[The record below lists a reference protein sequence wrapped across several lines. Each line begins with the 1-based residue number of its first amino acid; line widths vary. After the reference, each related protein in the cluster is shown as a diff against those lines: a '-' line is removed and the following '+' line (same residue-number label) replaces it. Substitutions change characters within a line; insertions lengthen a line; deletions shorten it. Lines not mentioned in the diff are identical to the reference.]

1 MDLTTHSSPCRLVR
15 PGRRIKGILIKI
27 RKREM
32 ALRNILRKFI
42 LTFVALT
49 VIPVALLRWLPPPTS
64 AFMLRAQFLALIE
77 GKPGFRPRYN
87 WVSWDHISPYAKV
100 AVIAAEDQLFDRHYG
115 FDLNAIGQAWKHNQ
129 QGKHIRG
136 ASTIS
141 QQVAKNLFLYPGQ
154 NYFRK
159 ALEAY
164 FTALIELMWPKR
176 RILEVYLNIAQF
188 GEGIY
193 GVSAAG
199 KAFFAKSASKLNPNE
214 AALLAAVL
222 PNPVRLRADKP
233 SAYVMHRRLWILRQM
248 KQLGG
253 SDYLR
258 NVDSQT
264 RAKAG
269 LT

>member
-1 MDLTTHSSPCRLVR
+1 MKT
-15 PGRRIKGILIKI
+15 
-27 RKREM
+27 
-32 ALRNILRKFI
+32 ILRKLV

-64 AFMLRAQFLALIE
+64 AFMLRAQVLAVIE
-77 GKPGFRPRYN
+77 RKPGFKLRYR
-87 WVSWDHISPYAKV
+87 WTPWDHISPYAKV

-115 FDLNAIGQAWKHNQ
+115 FDLNAIIQAWKHNQ
-129 QGKHIRG
+129 QGKHVRG

-164 FTALIELMWPKR
+164 FTALIELMWTKR
-176 RILEVYLNIAQF
+176 RILEIYLNVAQF

-193 GVSAAG
+193 GVSAASE
-199 KAFFAKSASKLNPNE
+199 AFFAKPVSKLSRNE

-233 SAYVMHRRLWILRQM
+233 SAYVMHRRLWILKQM

-253 SDYLR
+253 SNYLR
-258 NVDSQT
+258 NVDGQT

-269 LT
+269 LK

>member
-1 MDLTTHSSPCRLVR
+1 M
-15 PGRRIKGILIKI
+15 K
-27 RKREM
+27 
-32 ALRNILRKFI
+32 NILRKLVLAF
-42 LTFVALT
+42 LALT
-49 VIPVALLRWLPPPTS
+49 IVPVALLRWLPPPTS
-64 AFMLRAQFLALIE
+64 AFMLRAHFLAIAE
-77 GKPGFRPRYN
+77 GKQGFRLRYR
-87 WVSWDHISPYAKV
+87 WMSWDDISPHAKV

-115 FDLNAIGQAWKHNQ
+115 FDLKAIGEALRRNQ
-129 QGKHIRG
+129 QRKNVRG

-141 QQVAKNLFLYPGQ
+141 QQVAKNLFLYPGR

-176 RILEVYLNIAQF
+176 RILETYLNIAQF

-199 KAFFAKSASKLNPNE
+199 EAFFAKPASKLNPNE

-222 PNPVRLRADKP
+222 PNPVLLRADKP

-248 KQLGG
+248 RQLGG
-253 SDYLR
+253 ADYLR
-258 NVDSQT
+258 NV
-264 RAKAG
+264 
-269 LT
+269 

>member
-1 MDLTTHSSPCRLVR
+1 MKSTV
-15 PGRRIKGILIKI
+15 K
-27 RKREM
+27 
-32 ALRNILRKFI
+32 NILRKLV

-64 AFMLRAQFLALIE
+64 AFMLRAQVLAVIE
-77 GKPGFRPRYN
+77 GKSGFKLRYR
-87 WVSWDHISPYAKV
+87 WTPWDDISPYAKV

-115 FDLNAIGQAWKHNQ
+115 FDLNAIGRAWKHNQ

-154 NYFRK
+154 NYARK

-176 RILEVYLNIAQF
+176 RILEIYLNIAQF

-193 GVSAAG
+193 GVSAAAD
-199 KAFFAKSASKLNPNE
+199 AFFTKSASKLNPNE

-233 SAYVMHRRLWILRQM
+233 SAYVMHRRVWILRQM
-248 KQLGG
+248 KQLG
-253 SDYLR
+253 STKYLR
-258 NVDSQT
+258 NVDS
-264 RAKAG
+264 
-269 LT
+269 

>member
-1 MDLTTHSSPCRLVR
+1 MLSPLIKALPNGTRARRNSIDRLR
-15 PGRRIKGILIKI
+15 RRITAALTKNKI
-27 RKREM
+27 GKREM
-32 ALRNILRKFI
+32 ALGNILRKLV

-64 AFMLRAQFLALIE
+64 AFMLRAQVLALVE
-77 GKPGFRPRYN
+77 GNSGFRLRYQ
-87 WVSWDHISPYAKV
+87 WISWNRISPYAKV

-115 FDLNAIGQAWKHNQ
+115 FDLKAIGEAWKHNR
-129 QGKHIRG
+129 QGKHVRG

-154 NYFRK
+154 NYLRK

-188 GEGIY
+188 GEGIF

-199 KAFFAKSASKLNPNE
+199 EAFFAKSAAKLNPNE

-222 PNPVRLRADKP
+222 PNPARLRVDKP

-248 KQLGG
+248 RQLGG
-253 SDYLR
+253 ADYLK
-258 NVDSQT
+258 NV
-264 RAKAG
+264 
-269 LT
+269 